1 MSGLLY
7 CPGDWIAGSPATD
20 PGAWVCSVD
29 LIVLPENTLLPSLTI
44 EDGAAIAGAVAVVW
58 ATAWGVRQIMRVLGS
73 Y

>member
-7 CPGDWIAGSPATD
+7 CAGEWTAGVPAND
-20 PGAWVCSVD
+20 PSAWVCSVD
-29 LIVLPENTLLPSLTI
+29 LVVLPENTLLPSLTI